1 MAAETNASEK
11 SKLKKLARRLQSVH
25 EELKEYSDLLQRCTL
40 LQLTAAEKASPFLQ
54 CLYLWR

>member
-25 EELKEYSDLLQRCTL
+25 EELKEYSDLLQRCIL
-40 LQLTAAEKASPFLQ
+40 LQSTGS
-54 CLYLWR
+54 